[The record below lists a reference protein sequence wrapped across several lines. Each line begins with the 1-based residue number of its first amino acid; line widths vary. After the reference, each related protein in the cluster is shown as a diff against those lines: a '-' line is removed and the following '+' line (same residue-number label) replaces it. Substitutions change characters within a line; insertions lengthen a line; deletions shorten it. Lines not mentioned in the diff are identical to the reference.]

1 MKASLSSLGTK
12 GSEYDLIWVRGFQPG
27 NRRTKREGR
36 IFIHGSR
43 ESLMAPWKHFFAKA
57 AKSFENQCETESV
70 RSHQSLWK
78 PFRFWFVSLNFGT
91 EVLALQSVTSW
102 CQNWSSGVPRRREA
116 PAEKMSPF
124 SYFSAKSEK
133 SVTGVT
139 WVWTSF
145 LLKVGATGVPPP
157 NESFFEQLGD
167 QRFRI

>member
-1 MKASLSSLGTK
+1 MA
-12 GSEYDLIWVRGFQPG
+12 EW
-27 NRRTKREGR
+27 KR
-36 IFIHGSR
+36 
-43 ESLMAPWKHFFAKA
+43 FFAKVA
-57 AKSFENQCETESV
+57 NSFENQCETEGA

-78 PFRFWFVSLNFGT
+78 PFRFWLVSLNFGK

-102 CQNWSSGVPRRREA
+102 CQNWSSGVQRRREA
-116 PAEKMSPF
+116 PAEKMSTIP
-124 SYFSAKSEK
+124 YFLAKSEK

-139 WVWTSF
+139 WVRTSF